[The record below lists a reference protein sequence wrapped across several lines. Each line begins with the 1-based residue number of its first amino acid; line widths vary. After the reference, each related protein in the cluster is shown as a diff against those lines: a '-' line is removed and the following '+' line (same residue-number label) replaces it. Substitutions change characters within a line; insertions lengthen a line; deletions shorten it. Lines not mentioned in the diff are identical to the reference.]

1 MEQDM
6 FADHLSVL
14 TSAQS
19 EFNELSRRT
28 IKLKEKLTSFP
39 GKKHK
44 IVTFYK
50 EHDLPLIKT
59 YNELV
64 FKSICDLD
72 AHYESAV
79 FTEDDKFDISGIILT
94 RCSALVSDLRG
105 LGEKEQKA
113 VEGLLRKHE
122 IIQSG
127 LTAEKFDNQKVEE
140 LLEIYTTLIG
150 LKPTAKMKKAKS
162 EEEALNLIE
171 EYLINKK
178 KKESNPQDAD
188 LSEVYDPIRQ
198 EPETEPR
205 RRATQ
210 AEFRSKMQEDQT
222 KMSIDTIYAELS
234 KTFQPDLE
242 QDEARRAIKEER
254 MKQLTEAFQNNDLA
268 ALLSMKVLCLEE
280 SLGANHAEQPDHIL
294 EEYNNVLKEQLEEL
308 EKELYIAIY
317 MIPDLP
323 EELCDLFRVPDEELD
338 MHLKMFL
345 RDEEEELKL
354 FRKECESIKGK
365 RGVNKLLREYREVKS
380 LDDLLSDSPFDD

>member
-59 YNELV
+59 YNGLV

-94 RCSALVSDLRG
+94 RCSALVGDMRG
-105 LGEKEQKA
+105 LGEKEQKV

-127 LTAEKFDNQKVEE
+127 LTAEKFDKQKVEE
-140 LLEIYTTLIG
+140 LLEMYTTLIG

-178 KKESNPQDAD
+178 KEDLNPLDAD
-188 LSEVYDPIRQ
+188 LSEGYGSMQ
-198 EPETEPR
+198 HEPDGPK

-210 AEFRSKMQEDQT
+210 AEFRSKIQYDRT

-234 KTFQPDLE
+234 KKFQPDLE
-242 QDEARRAIKEER
+242 QDEALRAIKEER
-254 MKQLTEAFQNNDLA
+254 MRQLTEAFQNNDLA
-268 ALLSMKVLCLEE
+268 TLLSMQVLCLEE
-280 SLGANHAEQPDHIL
+280 SLGANHADQPDAIQ
-294 EEYNNVLKEQLEEL
+294 EEYNELLKEQLEEL

-317 MIPDLP
+317 MIPNLP

>member
-28 IKLKEKLTSFP
+28 IKLKEKLASFP

-44 IVTFYK
+44 IVTFYN

-64 FKSICDLD
+64 FNSICVLD

-79 FTEDDKFDISGIILT
+79 FNEDDKFDISGIILT
-94 RCSALVSDLRG
+94 RCSALVGDLRG

-113 VEGLLRKHE
+113 TNDLLRKHE

-127 LTAEKFDNQKVEE
+127 LTAEKFDKLKVEE
-140 LLEIYTTLIG
+140 LLEMYTTLIG

-162 EEEALNLIE
+162 VEEALNLIE
-171 EYLINKK
+171 EYLISKK
-178 KKESNPQDAD
+178 KKESNPLDAD

-222 KMSIDTIYAELS
+222 KMSINTIYAELS
-234 KTFQPDLE
+234 KKFQPELE

-254 MKQLTEAFQNNDLA
+254 MKKSTEAYQNNDLA
-268 ALLSMKVLCLEE
+268 TLLSMQVLCLEE
-280 SLGANHAEQPDHIL
+280 SIEANHADQPDTLL
-294 EEYNNVLKEQLEEL
+294 EEYNNVLREQLEEL

-323 EELCDLFRVPDEELD
+323 EELCDLFRVPDEEVD

-354 FRKECESIKGK
+354 FRKECESLKGK
-365 RGVNKLLREYREVKS
+365 KGVNKLLREYRETKS